1 MDNRICIHCK
11 QPVTGGNRNTKDG
24 YLHDGCWD
32 TYFAGHE
39 DPSDDLTMAATV
51 VLDRATA
58 KAATSS
64 GAGLPSQM
72 SKYSTARSVSSLV
85 EFLGWTLVVI
95 GVSTMIYSAS
105 QNLGVIGVLTGIAL
119 SVGGLLQV
127 MVAQIVKATADN
139 ADHTREILAIVKAR
153 QA

>member
-1 MDNRICIHCK
+1 MAKRSCIHCE
-11 QPVTGGNRNTKDG
+11 QPVTGGARNTQHG

-32 TYFAGHE
+32 MYFDSRE
-39 DPSDDLTMAATV
+39 DSSDDLSMAATV
-51 VLDRATA
+51 VLERSST
-58 KAATSS
+58 KASAFS
-64 GAGLPSQM
+64 GAGLPSQT
-72 SKYSTARSVSSLV
+72 SKYSTARGVSSLI

-105 QNLGVIGVLTGIAL
+105 QNLGVMGVLTGIAL

-127 MVAQIVKATADN
+127 MVAQIVKATTDT

>member
-1 MDNRICIHCK
+1 MASKICIHCE
-11 QPVTGGNRNTKDG
+11 QPVTGGTRNTKDG

-32 TYFAGHE
+32 TYFAGRE
-39 DPSDDLTMAATV
+39 DVSDDFAMAATV

-64 GAGLPSQM
+64 GAGLSSRT
-72 SKYSTARSVSSLV
+72 SKYSTARGLSSLV
-85 EFLGWTLVVI
+85 GFLGWTFVVI

-105 QNLGVIGVLTGIAL
+105 QNLGGIVVLTGIGLFVA
-119 SVGGLLQV
+119 GLLQV
-127 MVAQIVKATADN
+127 MVAQIVKATTDT
-139 ADHTREILAIVKAR
+139 ADHSREILEILKAR

>member
-1 MDNRICIHCK
+1 MANKNCIHCK
-11 QPVTGGNRNTKDG
+11 QPVTGGTRNTKDG

-32 TYFAGHE
+32 TYFAGRE
-39 DPSDDLTMAATV
+39 DPSDDLTMAETV

-64 GAGLPSQM
+64 GAGFSSQT
-72 SKYSTARSVSSLV
+72 SKYSTARGVSSLV
-85 EFLGWTLVVI
+85 EFLGWSLVVL
-95 GVSTMIYSAS
+95 GVAAMIYSAS
-105 QNLGVIGVLTGIAL
+105 QNLGVMGVLTGIAL

-127 MVAQIVKATADN
+127 MGAQVVKATADN
-139 ADHTREILAIVKAR
+139 ADHTREILEILKAR